1 MRIESMTVTPVAM
14 PDPPLRNSV
23 GVHQPVALRIVVEL
37 TDEAGRV
44 GLGEAPG
51 GSRRLAAL
59 EAAVRDVVGQDPHH
73 LGALRER
80 VPDPRVFSAIEVAC
94 LDLAAQAAGVP
105 VVDLLGGPV
114 RDRVPFSAYLF
125 FKNAAHQGAE
135 PDRWGEVLTPE
146 AMVEEARTF
155 VDRYGF
161 RALKVKGGVLD
172 PHQEARTMALLREA
186 FPDRPLRLDPN
197 ALWSVETSLQVARAV
212 EPLELE
218 WLEDPARGMDEMA
231 QVRASTRV
239 PLSTNMCVTAFED
252 LPQAVALRPVDV
264 ILADHHFWGGLRETV
279 RLSAFCRD
287 FGFGVGMHSNSHYGI
302 SLAAMVHVG
311 AAMPHLTADCD
322 THYPWL
328 EEDIVQGE
336 PFHFEDGALRVPA
349 APGLGVTLDRDRLKA
364 AAERYRRMGITD
376 RDDRA
381 GMPGAPPDAPDPYAD
396 LSRPRP

>member
-1 MRIESMTVTPVAM
+1 MRIQSMTVTPVAM

-23 GVHQPVALRIVVEL
+23 GVHQPVALRIIVEL
-37 TDEAGRV
+37 RSDDGLV

-51 GSRRLAAL
+51 GSRRLAGL
-59 EAAVRDVVGQDPHH
+59 EAAVSAVVGQDPHH
-73 LGALRER
+73 LGLLRER
-80 VPDPRVFSAIEVAC
+80 VPDPGVFSAVEVAC

-125 FKNAAHQGAE
+125 FKNAAHPGEA

-155 VDRYGF
+155 VERFGF
-161 RALKVKGGVLD
+161 RALKVKGGVLA
-172 PHQEARTMALLREA
+172 PLEEARTMALLRDA

-197 ALWSVETSLQVARAV
+197 ALWSVETSVQVARAV

-218 WLEDPARGMDEMA
+218 WLEDPARGRDGMA
-231 QVRASTRV
+231 QVKASTRV
-239 PLSTNMCVTAFED
+239 PLATNMCVTAFAD
-252 LPQAVALRPVDV
+252 LPDAVAMRPVDV
-264 ILADHHFWGGLRETV
+264 ILADHHFWGGLRDTV

-311 AAMPHLTADCD
+311 AAMPYLTADCD

-328 EEDIVQGE
+328 EEDIVRGD
-336 PFHFEDGALRVPA
+336 PFRFEEGALRVPEG
-349 APGLGVTLDRDRLKA
+349 PGLGVTLDPDRFAA

-381 GMPGAPPDAPDPYAD
+381 GMPDAPAGAPDPFAD